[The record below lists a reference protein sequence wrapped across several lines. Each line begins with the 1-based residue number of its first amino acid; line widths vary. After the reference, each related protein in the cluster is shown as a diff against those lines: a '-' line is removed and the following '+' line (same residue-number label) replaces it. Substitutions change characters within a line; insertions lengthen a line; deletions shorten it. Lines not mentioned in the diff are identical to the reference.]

1 MEKRRP
7 EITSELCPQATHG
20 HPTVMSLRVID
31 DSHMTTLSQE
41 IKMADCRA
49 AVRTILL
56 VGCFC
61 LSSAIF
67 SSNDNQERKVRH
79 SKYVLKLTEG
89 FFFSVNYIRI
99 ERNPL
104 MQYKILACGIL
115 SVSSLYKINY
125 YVVLA
130 VTVLE
135 PCQWQVIRG
144 CFLFCLLGRFQ
155 NRNILC

>member
-1 MEKRRP
+1 MFVVVRRP

-49 AVRTILL
+49 AVRIILL

-89 FFFSVNYIRI
+89 FFFFG
-99 ERNPL
+99 E
-104 MQYKILACGIL
+104 
-115 SVSSLYKINY
+115 LYPN
-125 YVVLA
+125 
-130 VTVLE
+130 
-135 PCQWQVIRG
+135 
-144 CFLFCLLGRFQ
+144 
-155 NRNILC
+155 

>member
-7 EITSELCPQATHG
+7 EITSELCPQATQATHG

-67 SSNDNQERKVRH
+67 SSNDNQERKVRD

-89 FFFSVNYIRI
+89 FFFFG
-99 ERNPL
+99 E
-104 MQYKILACGIL
+104 
-115 SVSSLYKINY
+115 LYPN
-125 YVVLA
+125 
-130 VTVLE
+130 
-135 PCQWQVIRG
+135 
-144 CFLFCLLGRFQ
+144 
-155 NRNILC
+155 